1 MATQREIII
10 AGPAGRLEGMLHLP
24 DAAPRAVAVIAHPLP
39 TMGGTMDNKVVTT
52 LARAFFELGFAA
64 LRFNSRGV
72 GESAGS
78 YDHGDDETLDAIAA
92 ANFMHGE
99 FPSLPLTLAGF
110 SFGGY
115 VQARAA
121 EELQPQHL
129 VLVAPAVGR
138 FAPSTGLRADPSTVL
153 STGVPQVP
161 ADTLLVHGDLDEVV
175 ELDAVLHWARPQHL
189 PVVVLAGAGHFFHGH
204 LTQLRQIV
212 LQHFAAKG
220 QE

>member
-1 MATQREIII
+1 MATQRKITF
-10 AGPAGRLEGMLHLP
+10 AGAAGRLEGMLHLP
-24 DAAPRAVAVIAHPLP
+24 DAAPRAVAVVAHPLP

-52 LARAFFELGFAA
+52 LAGAFRELGFAA
-64 LRFNSRGV
+64 LRFNFRGV

-78 YDHGDDETLDAIAA
+78 YDQGNGEVQDAIAA
-92 ANFMHGE
+92 ANFMRGE
-99 FPSLPLTLAGF
+99 YPGLPLIGAGF

-138 FAPSTGLRADPSTVL
+138 FAM
-153 STGVPQVP
+153 PQVP
-161 ADTLLVHGDLDEVV
+161 ADTLLIHGDLDEVV

-189 PVVVLAGAGHFFHGH
+189 PIVVLAGADHFFHGR
-204 LTQLRQIV
+204 LTQIRQIV
-212 LQHFAAKG
+212 ARHFAAWINV
-220 QE
+220 